1 MSATDRVDF
10 NENDNRSCRV
20 CPLNRIKAGA
30 AVRIKQLCAAPEI
43 SHRLREI
50 GFCEDQII
58 KLITSQA
65 NIICL
70 VCNARL
76 AISSQLAGLIMVEP
90 IRQLVLAT
98 VH

>member
-1 MSATDRVDF
+1 MSVMDRVEF
-10 NENDNRSCRV
+10 GASENRLCGV
-20 CPLNRIKAGA
+20 CPLSQIKAGA

-58 KLITSQA
+58 MLVTSQA

-76 AISSQLAGLIMVEP
+76 AISSQLAQLILVEP
-90 IRQLVLAT
+90 LRQSQPA
-98 VH
+98 